1 MIAGLSVT
9 SGMNDIIK
17 AGLDSI
23 AYTTRDCTEVFS
35 AGLERPLS
43 QIAVDGGV
51 TNSDYIMQNI
61 ADITGISVVRAKN
74 IEATTLGAAYAAG
87 LASGYWKSFDEI
99 EQELDRESSTFVP
112 QVPEE
117 ERESLYLGWQK
128 IVQAVLQYA
137 K

>member
-1 MIAGLSVT
+1 M
-9 SGMNDIIK
+9 
-17 AGLDSI
+17 
-23 AYTTRDCTEVFS
+23 
-35 AGLERPLS
+35 
-43 QIAVDGGV
+43 

-61 ADITGISVVRAKN
+61 ADVTGISVVRAKN

-117 ERESLYLGWQK
+117 ERERLYLGWQK

>member
-1 MIAGLSVT
+1 MEG
-9 SGMNDIIK
+9 
-17 AGLDSI
+17 
-23 AYTTRDCTEVFS
+23 
-35 AGLERPLS
+35 PLS

-99 EQELDRESSTFVP
+99 ERELDRESSTFVP

-117 ERESLYLGWQK
+117 ERESRYSGWQK

>member
-1 MIAGLSVT
+1 MEG
-9 SGMNDIIK
+9 
-17 AGLDSI
+17 
-23 AYTTRDCTEVFS
+23 
-35 AGLERPLS
+35 PLS

-99 EQELDRESSTFVP
+99 ESSGSWTARAAP
-112 QVPEE
+112 LC
-117 ERESLYLGWQK
+117 RKCRRRSGR
-128 IVQAVLQYA
+128 AVIRAGRKSFRPSCNMQN
-137 K
+137 KE